1 MYICTEK
8 QGHKSQT
15 RADQKKKKVNK
26 KQQFR
31 AINLKFPLST
41 TKRGPLTMNR
51 ENFN

>member
-26 KQQFR
+26 KQQIR
-31 AINLKFPLST
+31 AINLKVST
-41 TKRGPLTMNR
+41 
-51 ENFN
+51 FNYQERTTYHE